1 MSLTPLDES
10 DRKSREGGTAAQ
22 NSDEDGALA
31 GVMQRVRGA
40 LGRVLTAL
48 SGRSESRETSIEP
61 RQTQSLAEQRGES
74 AVLDMADTPGSGARS
89 AERSLTWSGEGGGDP
104 PEPADPVERPE
115 LVASWDDDGLT
126 LSEDGDD
133 ETAISSDTWTDIER

>member
-10 DRKSREGGTAAQ
+10 DRESREGGTAAQ
-22 NSDEDGALA
+22 NGEEDGALA
-31 GVMQRVRGA
+31 GVIQRVREGI
-40 LGRVLTAL
+40 GRVLTAL
-48 SGRSESRETSIEP
+48 SGRSGSRETDIEP
-61 RQTQSLAEQRGES
+61 RETQSLAEQRGES
-74 AVLDMADTPGSGARS
+74 AALDRADAPDAGARS
-89 AERSLTWSGEGGGDP
+89 AERSLTWSGDGGGDP

-133 ETAISSDTWTDIER
+133 DTAISSDTWTDIER